1 MRSPAWA
8 PGEDISGKD
17 DKDRKGTKD
26 LKDKKKE
33 RPAPLSSLSLVSLVS
48 LSSLPGPDVAHGQE
62 GDVVLG
68 LASAAVRRGRLQ
80 EGLGDVGRRG
90 AGERAQA
97 AADPLHAELRPL
109 RIG

>member
-17 DKDRKGTKD
+17 DKDRKDTKD

-48 LSSLPGPDVAHGQE
+48 LSSLPGPDVAHDQE
-62 GDVVLG
+62 GDVGNQDNQVKIQPFPASQLLG
-68 LASAAVRRGRLQ
+68 YRWP
-80 EGLGDVGRRG
+80 
-90 AGERAQA
+90 QA
-97 AADPLHAELRPL
+97 
-109 RIG
+109 